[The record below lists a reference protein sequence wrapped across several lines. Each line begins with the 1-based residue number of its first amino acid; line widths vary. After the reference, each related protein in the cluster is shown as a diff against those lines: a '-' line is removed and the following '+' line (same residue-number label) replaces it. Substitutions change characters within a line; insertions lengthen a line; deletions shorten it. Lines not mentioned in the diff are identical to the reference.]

1 MLAKFFRFIALTAT
15 GAGKVLIDTAH
26 RATELCDS
34 TLIIKTCTLKY
45 PNSARSYRVT

>member
-1 MLAKFFRFIALTAT
+1 MLAKLFRSIALTAT

-34 TLIIKTCTLKY
+34 TLIIRLVLSNTLLLQDL
-45 PNSARSYRVT
+45 